1 MEDLRNASELLVRAL
16 LVRRKYMSVSGQQF
30 PSATERFL
38 RQLQPEETSN
48 QSVSLSLH
56 SNTAAAAAAA
66 AGATDQGGSVNSP
79 RSANPAG
86 AFESAS
92 LTARTCDGRLINSS
106 F

>member
-66 AGATDQGGSVNSP
+66 GATDQGGSVNAP
-79 RSANPAG
+79 PSANPAG
-86 AFESAS
+86 AFDYQRHLPPVLA
-92 LTARTCDGRLINSS
+92 TAD
-106 F
+106 